1 MCTEHA
7 TIASTRALGRFSA
20 ANVCAAFHALT
31 ISHFTCDVILR
42 KSDNVIQVKVKNE
55 SEVRASSR
63 VKVVIPALPT
73 FEMIVFRLTA
83 IGGRN

>member
-63 VKVVIPALPT
+63 VKVIPALPT

-83 IGGRN
+83 IGGGN